1 MVRVSDTAVDYI
13 LAYMWIQGAKAGS
26 LRKIGPDIADYLISK
41 GHTFGGRA
49 EKKLRT
55 VPSAGF
61 STAVASPWSSNAGWI
76 ATIFGQDAYNIDAF
90 FTRSLPTGRRIELGT
105 PPMGSP
111 VVERVVRGNPK
122 L

>member
-1 MVRVSDTAVDYI
+1 M
-13 LAYMWIQGAKAGS
+13 
-26 LRKIGPDIADYLISK
+26 ISK

-111 VVERVVRGNPK
+111 VVERVVLGNRK